1 MKRLVFAFLIF
12 TNTALSAQIN
22 DLLKD
27 DNIVWIGEFS
37 TDFVVEGYK
46 LLDTSDYMNT
56 ANLLKYLNTKS
67 HYTWEEDKPLMYKI
81 IDANRDSLIP
91 FYYQNTLMN
100 RINLVQGLDTIEVID
115 PTTQEKQKRLVIN
128 CGLLPPDPHYYRAQQ
143 ILFYDRKKK
152 NFGLRVLAIGL
163 IVDSR
168 NESGEIKGLREAGWF
183 KPHNYTKKVD
193 LNSPNISLAKRLAT
207 RNNSPCFDTDFK
219 ILKNTIGDIQ
229 EVFMADMIQNTAIEL
244 YNRDDYT
251 QKLSLLE
258 RTTIFESL
266 QPIRKTDKTFFYEK
280 MSSIPFYNLLKPTP
294 KDDFPD
300 FNYKK
305 DSSQNKIKENRL
317 DAFPD
322 FAGCSMN
329 RSNDTTGKNDDGFYT
344 FDEQEIVKV
353 PVLNKAKK
361 AYKLKIVQ
369 DWYWDEKLHTIA
381 VRLVGVAPRVNMIDQ
396 YGHFMYD
403 ESIFYRSNE

>member
-46 LLDTSDYMNT
+46 LLDTSDYINT
-56 ANLLKYLNTKS
+56 ATLLKYMNTKP
-67 HYTWEEDKPLMYKI
+67 HDTWEEDKPLMYKI

-91 FYYQNTLMN
+91 FYYQNTFMN
-100 RINLVQGLDTIEVID
+100 RINLVQGADTIEVID
-115 PTTQEKQKRLVIN
+115 PTTQEKKKRLVFN
-128 CGLLPPDPHYYRAQQ
+128 CWVLRPDPHYYRAEQ

-152 NFGLRVLAIGL
+152 NFGLSVLAIGL
-163 IVDSR
+163 IVDKR
-168 NESGEIKGLREAGWF
+168 NESGEIIGLKEAGWF
-183 KPHNYTKKVD
+183 KTHNYTKKVD
-193 LNSPNISLAKRLAT
+193 LNSPNISLAKRLST

-244 YNRDDYT
+244 YNRDDYA

-258 RTTIFESL
+258 KTFVFKSL
-266 QPIRKTDKTFFYEK
+266 QPTRKTDKTFFDEK

-329 RSNDTTGKNDDGFYT
+329 HSNDTIANYDGFYT
-344 FDEQEIVKV
+344 LDDQDIPKASI
-353 PVLNKAKK
+353 LNEAKK

-381 VRLVGVAPRVNMIDQ
+381 VRLIGVAPRIKVLDQ